1 MQPWRRALWGRSGW
15 VTLLSAAVLTMGML
29 TVLNTMAEDSHVSS
43 ANVSIERVPKTLL
56 VIVDGIPTDV
66 IERVKTP
73 GLDALTA
80 RGAFNHAYVGG
91 QIGKVTES
99 PTISAVGYMSLLT
112 GTWSNKHNVRANY
125 DLAPNYAY
133 WDIFRVAKQQDTPF
147 TTGLFSTWTDN
158 RTVLLGDGLVQAGGD
173 KFDFV
178 ADGFDEDPAFKSD
191 LDELERIKAIDE
203 EVTPRRRDH
212 YAGRPRSVLGLST
225 AHR

>member
-1 MQPWRRALWGRSGW
+1 MQPWRRALWRRFGW
-15 VTLLSAAVLTMGML
+15 DTLLSPVVLTMGML
-29 TVLNTMAEDSHVSS
+29 TVLNTMAEDS
-43 ANVSIERVPKTLL
+43 NVSAERVPKTLL

-73 GLDALTA
+73 GLDALIA
-80 RGAFNHAYVGG
+80 RGKFSHAYVGG
-91 QIGKVTES
+91 EVGEVTES

-158 RTVLLGDGLVQAGGD
+158 RTVLLGDGLAQAGG
-173 KFDFV
+173 
-178 ADGFDEDPAFKSD
+178 
-191 LDELERIKAIDE
+191 
-203 EVTPRRRDH
+203 
-212 YAGRPRSVLGLST
+212 AGEARG
-225 AHR
+225 